1 MSWLRKAKTIIHYGR
16 GKVEHTNPKG
26 EIFEVEITV
35 TTSTRR
41 AVFLVDGKFI
51 GDNIRVDRDFPDVFP
66 EELPGMPLLGVSF
79 VAEGPERRNTFG
91 RSTCK

>member
-1 MSWLRKAKTIIHYGR
+1 VVGGT
-16 GKVEHTNPKG
+16 VELTNPKG

-41 AVFLVDGKFI
+41 EVFLVDGRFI
-51 GDNIRVDRDFPDVFP
+51 GDNIHVNRDFLDVFP
-66 EELPGMPLLGVSF
+66 EELPGMPLLGVWF
-79 VAEGPERRNTFG
+79 VAEGPKRRNTFR